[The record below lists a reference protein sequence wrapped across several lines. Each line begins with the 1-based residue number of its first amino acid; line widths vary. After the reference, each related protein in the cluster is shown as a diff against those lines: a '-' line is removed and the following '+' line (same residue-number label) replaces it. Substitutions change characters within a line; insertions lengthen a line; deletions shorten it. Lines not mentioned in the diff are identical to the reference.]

1 MAKYW
6 IFLFAGILCEILGIM
21 GMRALVFSHPMSS
34 QASATIGIVISYFC
48 VSRAVEKIPMGLAYA
63 IWSGLGKVCLVV
75 YDVDEETE
83 VRSIRDTGWKHLI
96 SQIKKLLEDLN
107 QLTNDNKNVNPEFSM
122 TLIQDGAQIKG
133 RVRL

>member
-6 IFLFAGILCEILGIM
+6 IFLFAGILCEVLGTT

-63 IWSGLGKVCLVV
+63 IWSGLGTGGVSFLSFLLFGEAMPPLKIFGLLCVV
-75 YDVDEETE
+75 VGMI
-83 VRSIRDTGWKHLI
+83 VINLKQRDRK
-96 SQIKKLLEDLN
+96 S
-107 QLTNDNKNVNPEFSM
+107 V
-122 TLIQDGAQIKG
+122 
-133 RVRL
+133 V

>member
-6 IFLFAGILCEILGIM
+6 IFLFAGILCEVLGTT

-63 IWSGLGKVCLVV
+63 IWSGLGTGGVYFLSFLLFGEAMPPLKIFGLLCVV
-75 YDVDEETE
+75 VGMIVINLDKTA
-83 VRSIRDTGWKHLI
+83 RS
-96 SQIKKLLEDLN
+96 
-107 QLTNDNKNVNPEFSM
+107 
-122 TLIQDGAQIKG
+122 DG
-133 RVRL
+133 